1 VSTTDHH
8 RSTTS
13 TARTRDHQ
21 RQLLDLLVNR
31 DLLVQSL
38 RFAPVTDDE
47 DATSLLHLLAA
58 VETEIEEHFP
68 DIYARELPHWLLREA
83 GMSTE
88 TPLPRCP
95 LCRETSRARRQ
106 PRA

>member
-1 VSTTDHH
+1 MSTTDHH
-8 RSTTS
+8 RRTTS
-13 TARTRDHQ
+13 TARTRAHQ

-38 RFAPVTDDE
+38 RFAPITDDE
-47 DATSLLHLLAA
+47 DATGLLHLLAA

-68 DIYARELPHWLLREA
+68 DIYARELPHWLLVES

-88 TPLPRCP
+88 TPLPKCP
-95 LCRETSRARRQ
+95 LCRETTRARRQ
-106 PRA
+106 TRA